1 MASLKPV
8 RVDPSPLTSD
18 FPASGLRHPQ
28 SEDSRAL
35 PALYR
40 LTSLAGRA
48 DDPRA
53 ALREVLDEFVATF
66 RADAGSIALV
76 NPGSGRLEIEVE
88 LGLPEGTGSFG
99 LKLGH
104 GVTGWCVL
112 NARALLVPDVAV
124 EPRYIAVRTDT
135 RCEMTAPMRDGEQV
149 IGVIDLESDRPG
161 HFRPEDLL
169 LLERLTR
176 EATLIVQQLWRTQ
189 ALQAK
194 ARQLETLLTT
204 GQALVA
210 KLESQELLDTLARD
224 TRRMLQGS
232 ACALYLHDAARGTMR
247 FGALDAPGAPTFPA
261 GEQPDA
267 VCFAAA
273 ALHTKKQ
280 VEFADVRSVDFHGI
294 ADLPDDATLHAALLT
309 PLLFE
314 GEVLGVLAVF
324 TDRPHR
330 FDNDEKRVCAT
341 LASLGA
347 VALQNARLYTRVFQS
362 EETLRKQEQLT
373 TLGLLAAEI
382 AHEIRNPLTVLKLL
396 HGGLGLDFA
405 PHDPR
410 RTDVRVIGEKLD
422 QLESIVTRV
431 LNFAKAP
438 SSLHSRWSLADIIA
452 DTLVL
457 VRPKLAQ
464 AKIHLLYEPP
474 TEPLLLEANKGQLQ
488 QVLLNLL
495 LNAMQAMPDGGAI
508 ALAIGP
514 EVDGAITLDL
524 ADTGTGVPEAVRGR
538 IFDSFFSGRPDGTG
552 LGLAIAK
559 RILQA
564 HHGDIALVST
574 GPGGTTMRV
583 TFPLVKS

>member
-1 MASLKPV
+1 MDSRPPASLEPAAAS
-8 RVDPSPLTSD
+8 RLPPAEDP
-18 FPASGLRHPQ
+18 
-28 SEDSRAL
+28 RAL

-48 DDPRA
+48 DDPRV
-53 ALREVLDEFVATF
+53 ALREVLDEFVTTF
-66 RADAGSIALV
+66 GADAGSIALL
-76 NPGSGRLEIEVE
+76 NPSSGRLEVEVS
-88 LGLPEGTGSFG
+88 LGTPPGDHGLG

-112 NARALLVPDVAV
+112 NARALLVPDVTT
-124 EPRYIAVRTDT
+124 EPRYIVVRPAA
-135 RCEMTAPMRDGEQV
+135 RCEMAAPMRDGDEV
-149 IGVIDLESDRPG
+149 IGVIDLESDRTG
-161 HFRPEDLL
+161 RFTAGDLA
-169 LLERLTR
+169 LLEQLTL
-176 EATLIVQQLWRTQ
+176 EATLIVQQLWRMR

-224 TRRMLQGS
+224 TRRMMSGR
-232 ACALYLHDAARGTMR
+232 ACALYLHDAARGTVR
-247 FGALDAPGAPTFPA
+247 LAALDAPEGPALLA
-261 GEQPDA
+261 GEQPA
-267 VCFAAA
+267 AAGFAAA
-273 ALHTKKQ
+273 ALHTRKQ
-280 VEFADVRSVDFHGI
+280 VEFADVRSAEFHSV
-294 ADLPDDATLHAALLT
+294 ADLPDDTTLCSALLT
-309 PLLFE
+309 PLIFE
-314 GEVLGVLAVF
+314 REVLGVLAVF

-330 FDNDEKRVCAT
+330 FDNDEKRICAT

-347 VALQNARLYTRVFQS
+347 VALQNARLYARVFQS

-396 HGGLGLDFA
+396 HGGLGLDFQ
-405 PHDPR
+405 PDDPR
-410 RTDVRVIGEKLD
+410 RTDLRVIGEKLD

-464 AKIHLLYEPP
+464 AKIQVLYEPP
-474 TEPLLLEANKGQLQ
+474 AIPLIVEANKGQLQ
-488 QVLLNLL
+488 QVLLNLI
-495 LNAMQAMPDGGAI
+495 LNATQAMPDGGAI
-508 ALAIGP
+508 ALSITAGQP
-514 EVDGAITLDL
+514 GSATLDL
-524 ADTGTGVPEAVRGR
+524 ADTGTGIPEAVRGR

-583 TFPLVKS
+583 TLPLVKQ